1 MPEGV
6 GYSGSNVVAGAGLE
20 LNYIGRHCYAYSGGK
35 GSIDASVTYLE
46 FTSGNFMAM
55 TELTVNGAVEFSGP
69 TTGLTTA
76 WKLEMNGIVIGVY
89 KTETNE
95 EDMPST
101 LVIPLLIPPYTAI
114 KVTALVS
121 STNSDFLNSCSII
134 GKLYK

>member
-1 MPEGV
+1 MPEGIP
-6 GYSGSNVVAGAGLE
+6 YASSNVVASAGLE

-35 GSIDASVTYLE
+35 GSTDASVTYLD
-46 FTSGNFMAM
+46 FTSGNYYAD
-55 TELTVNGAVEFSGP
+55 TVLTVNGAVEFSGP

-76 WKLEMNGIVIGVY
+76 WKLEMNGAVIGVY

-95 EDMPST
+95 EDMPGT
-101 LVIPLLIPPYTAI
+101 LVIPLLIPPYTEV

-134 GKLYK
+134 GRVYR